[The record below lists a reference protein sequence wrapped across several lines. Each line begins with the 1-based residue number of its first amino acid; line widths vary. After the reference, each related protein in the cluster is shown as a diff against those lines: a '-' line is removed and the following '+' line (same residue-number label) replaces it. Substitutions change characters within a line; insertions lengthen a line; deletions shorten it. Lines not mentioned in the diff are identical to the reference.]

1 MPTKLVANEWG
12 VILRHDNDLLELQW
26 LPSTAEM
33 TDGGFMA
40 TLCLFASEAEKARA
54 RRLLIDATQFRHR
67 FGGGVMAWRDAHIL
81 PRYAA
86 VGYGDLAVAV
96 VALVAVLS
104 VRVRVRGALLVVWLF
119 SLISIGDLVFA
130 TIKAVEGRMYTF
142 YMGWNW
148 YLLNFYVPMLVV
160 SQVMIIYYLVQGRR
174 TA

>member
-1 MPTKLVANEWG
+1 MTPPTLLGVQWTLSLVAYA
-12 VILRHDNDLLELQW
+12 LLARWYVAPRLAARPRDDAVVPLLW
-26 LPSTAEM
+26 IHVFRYAPA
-33 TDGGFMA
+33 A
-40 TLCLFASEAEKARA
+40 LFAPGQV
-54 RRLLIDATQFRHR
+54 D
-67 FGGGVMAWRDAHIL
+67 
-81 PRYAA
+81 PRIPADVNAA

-174 TA
+174 TAVKRPAQD